1 MTPQKAIIFQTCI
14 EALLPILGYFY
25 WNWDASFI
33 LMFYLIDW
41 LLFWVLTLFKA
52 RKRIDF
58 SGNETEKQIATR
70 HLAIA
75 FLCILSTSLAVFF
88 TLPNMHPDFS
98 WTERIWAFLSYS
110 DMGIQQGFILIP
122 LMILSG
128 YLTYKQQFLLPQL
141 FRKYPVNQFTRESV
155 KQGII
160 LSLAF
165 GVTLLISRFVK
176 IPDEVLLF
184 GTVLGVVIYRLVTRG
199 NLLFR

>member
-25 WNWDASFI
+25 WSWDASFI
-33 LMFYLIDW
+33 LMFFLIDW
-41 LLFWVLTLFKA
+41 LLYWVLTLFKA

-122 LMILSG
+122 LMTLSG

-141 FRKYPVNQFTRESV
+141 FRKYPVSQFTRESV

-165 GVTLLISRFVK
+165 GITLLISRFIH

-184 GTVLGVVIYRLVTRG
+184 GTVLGVVIYRLLTRG
-199 NLLFR
+199 RLTI

>member
-14 EALLPILGYFY
+14 ETLLPILGYFY

-41 LLFWVLTLFKA
+41 LLFWALTLFKA

-88 TLPNMHPDFS
+88 ILPNIHPDFS

-141 FRKYPVNQFTRESV
+141 FRKYPVSQFTRESV

-165 GVTLLISRFVK
+165 GVVLLISRFVH

-184 GTVLGVVIYRLVTRG
+184 GTVLGVVIYRLLTRG
-199 NLLFR
+199 RLTI